1 MDCIINEYFSM
12 KEQIEQ
18 ISEKDRLLLGLF
30 SNDKMVVAESHKQL
44 VELEVKEATTPLLE
58 KIEEDKPIVEFGT
71 QILKSKDN
79 ILIRELAK
87 IISDEVVKIGQNRLY
102 DKLREWKMIM
112 KSSTEPYQTYIEN
125 GYFQLEEKTI
135 NTPYGNKITK
145 TTKCTPKGQVA
156 IVEKF
161 RKEMVSK

>member
-1 MDCIINEYFSM
+1 
-12 KEQIEQ
+12 
-18 ISEKDRLLLGLF
+18 
-30 SNDKMVVAESHKQL
+30 
-44 VELEVKEATTPLLE
+44 
-58 KIEEDKPIVEFGT
+58 
-71 QILKSKDN
+71 
-79 ILIRELAK
+79 
-87 IISDEVVKIGQNRLY
+87 
-102 DKLREWKMIM
+102 MIM